1 MRNIHNSA
9 PRGAD
14 PALAGSAGRD
24 LGEGSG
30 GHLDSP
36 FVRGVDLQVVA
47 VGTVQA
53 QEATAWK
60 ASIVTWKSREKVQD
74 EMQPGVPW

>member
-9 PRGAD
+9 PHGAD
-14 PALAGSAGRD
+14 PALAGSAGGD

-30 GHLDSP
+30 GHLDPP
-36 FVRGVDLQVVA
+36 FVGGVDLQVVA
-47 VGTVQA
+47 VGAVKA

-60 ASIVTWKSREKVQD
+60 ASIVTWRSREKVQD
-74 EMQPGVPW
+74 ETQPGAPW